1 MKELIVVLISSYVII
16 VCEAFSFPSKRL
28 IHNNNNVDNRY
39 SGKTLLH
46 MEDDSAPSD
55 YDADDLVETERH
67 ATLDEDEDDAIIR
80 DELKRE
86 LLLLASV
93 TNRGEY
99 ATSDETNIIIDM
111 VTQLEV
117 RTYVTSTSSS
127 SSPFFQKLPPKK
139 ES

>member
-16 VCEAFSFPSKRL
+16 ACEAFSFPSKSL
-28 IHNNNNVDNRY
+28 IHYNNNVDPY

-117 RTYVTSTSSS
+117 RTYGCNPCFFFFTSFLS
-127 SSPFFQKLPPKK
+127 F
-139 ES
+139 